1 MTIAALRGAVARE
14 VVGPD
19 DDVVAVITGNGLKTL
34 DAIVDGPAGDVIEPS
49 LDAFAAWAAKE
60 GVS

>member
-1 MTIAALRGAVARE
+1 MTVAALQSAVARG

-49 LDAFAAWAAKE
+49 LDAFAAWATKE